1 MKYKCLILDHDDTV
15 VNSSASIHYPSFIEY
30 LKIYRPGM
38 ELKYTFESFIEK
50 NFIPGILSLLCD
62 EVGLN
67 DEELKKEE
75 EFWNDFVRTKTPRAY
90 EGMRQLIQ
98 KFRDNGGIVAVSSH
112 SMSNFIKRDYKAN
125 NLPMPDII
133 YGWDMPRE
141 NRKPSP
147 FSVLDIIERYGIDK
161 SEIIMVD
168 DLKAGFDMAR
178 SAGIDFA
185 AAGWAYDVPMIR
197 DFMKEHSDFYLESV
211 EELNSLLFEN

>member
-30 LKIYRPGM
+30 LKVYRPGM
-38 ELKYTFESFIEK
+38 ENGYTFESFIEK

-67 DEELKKEE
+67 DEELKREE
-75 EFWNDFVRTKTPRAY
+75 EFWNDFVRTRTPKAY
-90 EGMRQLIQ
+90 DGMRELIA
-98 KFRDNGGIVAVSSH
+98 KFREKGGTVVVSSH
-112 SMSNFIKRDYKAN
+112 SMTNFIKRDYEAN
-125 NLPMPDII
+125 GLPMPDVI
-133 YGWDMPRE
+133 YGWDIPNE

-147 FSVLDIIERYGIDK
+147 FSVLDVIDRYGFDK

-178 SAGIDFA
+178 AAGIDFA

-197 DFMKEHSDFYLESV
+197 DFMKDHSDFYLESV
-211 EELNSLLFEN
+211 EELDKLLFG

>member
-38 ELKYTFESFIEK
+38 ELQYTFESFIEK

-75 EFWNDFVRTKTPRAY
+75 EFWNDFVRTRTPKAY
-90 EGMRQLIQ
+90 LGMKELIAE
-98 KFRDNGGIVAVSSH
+98 FRRRGGIVAVSSH
-112 SMSNFIKRDYKAN
+112 SMSNFIKRDYEAN
-125 NLPMPDII
+125 DLPMPDVI

-147 FSVLDIIERYGIDK
+147 FTVNDLIARYGFAK
-161 SEIIMVD
+161 EEIVMVD

-178 SAGIDFA
+178 SAGIDFV
-185 AAGWAYDVPMIR
+185 AAGWAYDVPTIR
-197 DFMKEHSDFYLESV
+197 EFMKNHSDYYFESIEDLER
-211 EELNSLLFEN
+211 LLFD